1 VSIKYYISSDVGD
14 LLEDVSKKLNI
25 GDEVE
30 LKIKTNKPINFYYGY
45 LIYHG
50 FGIKNMMEKNK
61 EIVVNIIKNKNINS
75 IKDKNYSWLIKLPRT
90 GKNGKKIFVYKLR
103 TMEPYSEYMQDFV
116 IEKNGFNKN
125 GTIKDDFRITKLGK
139 FLRKYWIDEL
149 PMLFNFLKG
158 EVKIVGVRPLSDSM
172 LKKYPKEFVS
182 IRNNL
187 KPGLIPPCY
196 IEKPNSFDELIDSEK
211 RYIEKYNKNGSITD
225 IIYFY
230 KFINN
235 IIFNGVRSS

>member
-1 VSIKYYISSDVGD
+1 MSIKYYISSDVGD
-14 LLEDVSKKLNI
+14 LLKDVNKKLKV
-25 GDEVE
+25 GDEAE
-30 LKIKTNKPINFYYGY
+30 LKIKINKSINFYYGY

-50 FGIKNMMEKNK
+50 FSIKNMMEKNK

-90 GKNGKKIFVYKLR
+90 GENGKKFFVYKLR
-103 TMEPYSEYMQDFV
+103 TMQPYSEYIQDFV

-172 LKKYPKEFVS
+172 LGKYPKEFVS
-182 IRNNL
+182 IRNNF

-196 IEKPNSFDELIDSEK
+196 VEKPNSFEELIESEK
-211 RYIEKYNKNGSITD
+211 RYIEKYNKSGGVTD
-225 IIYFY
+225 IVYFY

-235 IIFNGVRSS
+235 IIFKGVRSS